1 MALDKLHLL
10 MIPLKSSVFFIGGI
24 LSDHNLAMPKVR
36 TPKVQKPMPKVKPK
50 VKVVKV
56 LRQKA
61 MPRRRMKKAR
71 TGKNR

>member
-1 MALDKLHLL
+1 

-56 LRQKA
+56 LKVLRQKA